1 MQLVKALRRRGRY
14 FNVFVIIDADNNV
27 LGTYHNIAS
36 AKYAQDHEFKGLEGL
51 VIRYN
56 SRWLG

>member
-1 MQLVKALRRRGRY
+1 M
-14 FNVFVIIDADNNV
+14 FVIIDADNNV

-36 AKYAQDHEFKGLEGL
+36 AKYARDHEFKGLEGL